1 MKKVDCIPMDFLK
14 VNVEQGRIFK
24 QMQKDI
30 DDLLDDSSFDGRVEV
45 SLVDDGIKIRV
56 RLYDRVSTDIIRSL
70 DTYFGFSSV
79 VIPNDNC
86 VMLEYEL

>member
-1 MKKVDCIPMDFLK
+1 MKKVDCVPMDFLK

-30 DDLLDDSSFDGRVEV
+30 DDVLEDSSFSGRVEV
-45 SLVDDGIKIRV
+45 SLVDDGTKIRV

-79 VIPNDNC
+79 VIPNDIC
-86 VMLEYEL
+86 VLLEYEL

>member
-1 MKKVDCIPMDFLK
+1 MKKVDCVPMDFLK

-30 DDLLDDSSFDGRVEV
+30 DDVLEDSSFSGRVEV
-45 SLVDDGIKIRV
+45 SLVDEGTKIRV
-56 RLYDRVSTDIIRSL
+56 RLYDRVSTDIICSL

-79 VIPNDNC
+79 VIPNDIC
-86 VMLEYEL
+86 VLLEYEL

>member
-1 MKKVDCIPMDFLK
+1 MKKVDCVPMDFLK

-30 DDLLDDSSFDGRVEV
+30 DDVLDDSSFSGRVEV
-45 SLVDDGIKIRV
+45 SLVDEGTKIRV
-56 RLYDRVSTDIIRSL
+56 RLYDRVSTDIICSL

-79 VIPNDNC
+79 VIPNDIC
-86 VMLEYEL
+86 VLLEYEL

>member
-1 MKKVDCIPMDFLK
+1 MKKVDCVPMDFLK

-30 DDLLDDSSFDGRVEV
+30 DDVLEDSSFSGRVEV
-45 SLVDDGIKIRV
+45 SLVDEGTKIRV

-79 VIPNDNC
+79 VIPNDIC
-86 VMLEYEL
+86 VLLEYEL

>member
-1 MKKVDCIPMDFLK
+1 MKKVDCVPMDFLK

-30 DDLLDDSSFDGRVEV
+30 DDVVEDSSFSGRVEV
-45 SLVDDGIKIRV
+45 SLVDDGTKIRV

-79 VIPNDNC
+79 VIPNDIC
-86 VMLEYEL
+86 VLLEYEL